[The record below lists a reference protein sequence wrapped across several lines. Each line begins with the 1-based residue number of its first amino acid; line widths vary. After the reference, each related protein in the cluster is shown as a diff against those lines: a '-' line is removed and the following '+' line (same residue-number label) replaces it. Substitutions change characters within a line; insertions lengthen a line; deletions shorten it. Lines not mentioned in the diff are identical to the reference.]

1 MAFKKKMTKEK
12 LEAEDNTIKER
23 YDSSGCLSCW

>member
-1 MAFKKKMTKEK
+1 MAFKKKEK